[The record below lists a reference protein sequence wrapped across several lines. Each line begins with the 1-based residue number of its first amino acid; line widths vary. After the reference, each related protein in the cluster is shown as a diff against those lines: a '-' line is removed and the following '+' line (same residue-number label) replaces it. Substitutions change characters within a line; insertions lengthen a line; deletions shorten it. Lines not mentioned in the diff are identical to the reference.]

1 MSSSLSLALNNQMS
15 TDCDTLNPLPYRHRF
30 KKALVPPIE
39 SHLRVCSSA
48 VVVTTAEVD
57 RTIHCNGSGQGQT
70 MGFTFSKKPIEHKHP
85 EAGEIRSRS
94 ERKKPNWVKALEKV
108 LRKKM
113 EAKSGVTE
121 H

>member
-1 MSSSLSLALNNQMS
+1 
-15 TDCDTLNPLPYRHRF
+15 
-30 KKALVPPIE
+30 
-39 SHLRVCSSA
+39 
-48 VVVTTAEVD
+48 
-57 RTIHCNGSGQGQT
+57 

-94 ERKKPNWVKALEKV
+94 ESKKKPNWVKALEKV